1 MQPFTFVFI
10 FQDEFNERYLS
21 VSAELISQDSRE
33 IWGAESDGGDV
44 DKAVP
49 AGCSTLVCP
58 GIPVLSLSLH
68 MQMEKRWA
76 TEIVE
81 SHSVNATYKYFHIFI
96 YWQLKVFLISIHF
109 IQNKFVFNK
118 INYFLCREIFIL
130 RKETLFL
137 YLIEFRFH
145 IGKSC
150 CYRIKTAAGVEK
162 QYFIF
167 WNNIPFSLM

>member
-1 MQPFTFVFI
+1 MK
-10 FQDEFNERYLS
+10 LS
-21 VSAELISQDSRE
+21 RTTRRWQLISGIIWEAKSENGSDFPEDLLDS
-33 IWGAESDGGDV
+33 SNS
-44 DKAVP
+44 
-49 AGCSTLVCP
+49 STSHRP

-76 TEIVE
+76 TEIIE